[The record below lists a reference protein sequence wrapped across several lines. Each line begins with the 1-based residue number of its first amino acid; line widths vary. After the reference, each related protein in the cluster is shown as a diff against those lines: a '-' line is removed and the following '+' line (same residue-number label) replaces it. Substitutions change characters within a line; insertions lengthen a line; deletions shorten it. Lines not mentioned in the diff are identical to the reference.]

1 MVRAAFEGDG
11 AQFPFNRSIVSGLH
25 SMAEGTDD
33 SGKGHRDQSAS
44 DEAALSARLG
54 NLDHRLSEI
63 RGSRKIGTDQSGNEQ
78 DAAQAKASAMAV
90 GLRLSSELVAGVLVG
105 AALGWGFDRLLS
117 TSPWGLI
124 VFLLL
129 GFTAGVINV
138 MRSAGVMAKQS
149 ERL

>member
-1 MVRAAFEGDG
+1 
-11 AQFPFNRSIVSGLH
+11 
-25 SMAEGTDD
+25 MAEGADD
-33 SGKGHRDQSAS
+33 GGNGSREKSP

-54 NLDHRLSEI
+54 SLDRRLSEI
-63 RGSRKIGTDQSGNEQ
+63 GDNRKIRTNVSGNEQ

-117 TSPWGLI
+117 TSPLGLI

-129 GFTAGVINV
+129 GFVAGVINV
-138 MRSAGVMAKQS
+138 MRAAGAMSKQS
-149 ERL
+149 DRL

>member
-11 AQFPFNRSIVSGLH
+11 ASFSFNRNVVSGLH
-25 SMAEGTDD
+25 SMAEGTDHGGNG
-33 SGKGHRDQSAS
+33 SRDQSS

-54 NLDHRLSEI
+54 SLDHRLSAI
-63 RGSRKIGTDQSGNEQ
+63 KDSRKIRTDPSGSEQ
-78 DAAQAKASAMAV
+78 DAAQARASAMAV

-129 GFTAGVINV
+129 GFTASVLNV

>member
-1 MVRAAFEGDG
+1 MTG
-11 AQFPFNRSIVSGLH
+11 ASFHQRSIVSGVH
-25 SMAEGTDD
+25 NMAGGTND
-33 SGKGHRDQSAS
+33 SGNGSRDKTSS

-54 NLDHRLSEI
+54 SLDHRLSDI
-63 RGSRKIGTDQSGNEQ
+63 RDSRKIGTDQSGTEQ
-78 DAAQAKASAMAV
+78 ETAQARASAMAI

-129 GFTAGVINV
+129 GFTAGVLNV
-138 MRSAGVMAKQS
+138 MRTAGVMSKQS

>member
-1 MVRAAFEGDG
+1 
-11 AQFPFNRSIVSGLH
+11 
-25 SMAEGTDD
+25 MAEGTDHGGNG
-33 SGKGHRDQSAS
+33 SREKSP

-54 NLDHRLSEI
+54 SLDRRLSEI
-63 RGSRKIGTDQSGNEQ
+63 GDNRKIRTNLSGNEQ

-117 TSPWGLI
+117 TSPLGLI

-129 GFTAGVINV
+129 GFVAGVINV
-138 MRSAGVMAKQS
+138 MRAAGAMSKQS
-149 ERL
+149 DRL